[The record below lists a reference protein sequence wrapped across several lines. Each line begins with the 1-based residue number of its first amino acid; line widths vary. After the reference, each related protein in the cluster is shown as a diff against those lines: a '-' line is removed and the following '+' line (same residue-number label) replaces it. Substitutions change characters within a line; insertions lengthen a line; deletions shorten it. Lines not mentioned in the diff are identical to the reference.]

1 MYLSLLDNSEEDFS
15 PRKRTLARMSEIN
28 LRFFGGGGGSV
39 PDPPPVEKPVETRR
53 IVEQAG
59 EEREAERKRV
69 PPGRKATVFA
79 GIEKMLKERLGK

>member
-1 MYLSLLDNSEEDFS
+1 MELFDMPFRKSLKPSYQ
-15 PRKRTLARMSEIN
+15 
-28 LRFFGGGGGSV
+28 FGGGGGSV

-69 PPGRKATVFA
+69 PPGRKATMFA
-79 GIEKMLKERLGK
+79 GIEKMLKDRLGK